1 VSPGIVRVPK
11 LLGPLQELQILH
23 VFQLD
28 QSVHRDVLV
37 DAVLGKAGLED
48 LEVVDE
54 LEFLVSI
61 KLDLVQ
67 SNVAYIEELARQ
79 GRTIGHR
86 R

>member
-1 VSPGIVRVPK
+1 
-11 LLGPLQELQILH
+11 
-23 VFQLD
+23 
-28 QSVHRDVLV
+28 
-37 DAVLGKAGLED
+37 LED